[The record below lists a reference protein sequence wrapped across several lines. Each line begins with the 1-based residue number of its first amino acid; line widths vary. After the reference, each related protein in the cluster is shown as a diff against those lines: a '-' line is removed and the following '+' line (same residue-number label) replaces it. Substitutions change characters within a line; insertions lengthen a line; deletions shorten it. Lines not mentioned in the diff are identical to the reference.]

1 MRKTWFALAVVSM
14 IILMSLPVLAQE
26 GEEEDEIPEVG
37 KKYVVNLSLYY
48 PVSIN
53 QSKHDEVNINLGLV
67 YSHVGYVNGFDLA
80 LFGSAIEHR
89 LSGFQLCGLAG
100 VVGESGS
107 GVQIAGLATVAGE
120 SFTGIQA
127 SLLANVVGET
137 GQVLQVSALA
147 NVVGNRGTVG
157 QFCALFNVVGEGFNG
172 VQVAGG
178 FNVGGGPSSGL
189 QAVGLFNVVGEE
201 FQGIQLG
208 GLFNVV
214 GEDLGG
220 IQAVGLFNIA
230 GNRCEGGQL
239 AGLLNVV
246 GDELHG
252 AQVAPFN
259 VAVHQ
264 KGLQVGLG
272 NVSEHNEGVQIGL
285 VNYCKEDNDGI
296 PIGAVNIARNG
307 RIKGIAWG
315 GNGVAVTGGVKFEVG
330 RYYSIVSLGLYNVE
344 HKISES
350 LSYGMHYGLM
360 FPIGEKLSL
369 GADGGYRYRDNTPLF
384 KNPKDQPDQHML
396 ELRLALR
403 APLSER
409 MALFVGSGLGHSFD
423 ASANF
428 NSGNTYPLLFAGL
441 EFF

>member
-1 MRKTWFALAVVSM
+1 MKKTWFALLVV
-14 IILMSLPVLAQE
+14 LMMVALSLPVLAQE
-26 GEEEDEIPEVG
+26 SEEDEEVSEVG

-53 QSKHDEVNINLGLV
+53 KSKHDEVNINLGLV

-89 LSGFQLCGLAG
+89 LNGFQLCGLAG

-107 GVQIAGLATVAGE
+107 GIQIAGLATVAGE
-120 SFTGIQA
+120 SFTGLQA

-137 GQVLQVSALA
+137 GQVLQVSGLA

-157 QFCALFNVVGEGFNG
+157 QLCGLANVAGEGFTG

-189 QAVGLFNVVGEE
+189 QVVGLFNVVGETFE
-201 FQGIQLG
+201 GVQVG

-214 GEDLGG
+214 GERFSG
-220 IQAVGLFNIA
+220 IQAVGLFNVA
-230 GNRCEGGQL
+230 GDRCTGGQL
-239 AGLLNVV
+239 ALLFNVV
-246 GDELHG
+246 GDELRG
-252 AQVAPFN
+252 LQVGSFN

-264 KGLQVGLG
+264 RGLQVGVG
-272 NVSEHNEGVQIGL
+272 NVSENNHGVQIGL
-285 VNYCKEDNDGI
+285 VNYCKEDNNGV

-330 RYYSIVSLGLYNVE
+330 RYYSIVSLGFYNVE
-344 HKISES
+344 DRISES

-360 FPIGEKLSL
+360 FPVGKLNLSP
-369 GADGGYRYRDNTPLF
+369 DVGYRYRDNTPLF
-384 KNPKDQPDQHML
+384 KNPKDQPDQHIL
-396 ELRLALR
+396 EFRLSLR
-403 APLSER
+403 ASLSER
-409 MALFVGSGLGHSFD
+409 IALFAGSGIGHSFN
-423 ASANF
+423 AGANIDT
-428 NSGNTYPLLFAGL
+428 GNTYPLLFAGL

>member
-1 MRKTWFALAVVSM
+1 MRKTWFALLVV
-14 IILMSLPVLAQE
+14 LMMFAMNLPTLAQE
-26 GEEEDEIPEVG
+26 SEEDEEAPEVG

-48 PVSIN
+48 PISIN

-80 LFGSAIEHR
+80 LLGSAIEHR
-89 LSGFQLCGLAG
+89 LNGFQLCGLAG

-107 GVQIAGLATVAGE
+107 GIQIAGLATVAGE
-120 SFTGIQA
+120 SFTGLQA

-137 GQVLQVSALA
+137 GQVLQVSGLA
-147 NVVGNRGTVG
+147 NVVGKGGTVG
-157 QFCALFNVVGEGFNG
+157 QLCGLANVAGEGFTG

-189 QAVGLFNVVGEE
+189 QVVGLFNVVGETFE
-201 FQGIQLG
+201 GIQVG

-214 GEDLGG
+214 GERFSG
-220 IQAVGLFNIA
+220 IQAVGLFNVA
-230 GNRCEGGQL
+230 GDRCTGGQL
-239 AGLLNVV
+239 ALLFNVV
-246 GDELHG
+246 GDELRG
-252 AQVAPFN
+252 LQVGSFN
-259 VAVHQ
+259 IAVHQ
-264 KGLQVGLG
+264 KGLQVGVG
-272 NVSEHNEGVQIGL
+272 NVSENNHGVQIGL
-285 VNYCKEDNDGI
+285 VNYCKEDNNGV

-344 HKISES
+344 DKISES

-360 FPIGEKLSL
+360 FPVGKLSL
-369 GADGGYRYRDNTPLF
+369 SPDIGYRYRDNTPLF
-384 KNPKDQPDQHML
+384 RNPKDQPDQHML
-396 ELRLALR
+396 EFRLSLR

-409 MALFVGSGLGHSFD
+409 IALFMGSGLGHSFN
-423 ASANF
+423 AGANIDT
-428 NSGNTYPLLFAGL
+428 GNTYPLLFAGL
-441 EFF
+441 EFY